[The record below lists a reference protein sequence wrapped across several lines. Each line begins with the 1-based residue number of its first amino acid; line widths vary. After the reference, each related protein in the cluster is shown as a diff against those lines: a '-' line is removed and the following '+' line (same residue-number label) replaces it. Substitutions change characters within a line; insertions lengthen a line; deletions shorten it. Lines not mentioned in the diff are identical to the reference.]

1 VLVALTATLWQPT
14 ACDVNRD
21 SELAMRFTARFYI
34 GSNEVMALS
43 VKVQPLA
50 PSARGVGKAVQQQA
64 RNGAESEDWCEMS
77 VVRKLGRSLCD
88 VASWKLAVI
97 LLFSGLRGRFVMIEG
112 AQIRLIIIRIC
123 AKRRWFGVQIA
134 IAVVLVALTATL
146 WQPTACDVNR
156 DSELAMRFTARFY
169 IGSNEPMA

>member
-1 VLVALTATLWQPT
+1 MLVALTATLWQPT

-21 SELAMRFTARFYI
+21 SALAMRFTARFYI
-34 GSNEVMALS
+34 GSNELMALN

-50 PSARGVGKAVQQQA
+50 PNARGVGKAVQPQA

-77 VVRKLGRSLCD
+77 VARKLGITLFG
-88 VASWKLAVI
+88 VAGWKLA
-97 LLFSGLRGRFVMIEG
+97 LTLQFSTFRGRFSRVRDVFLRMV
-112 AQIRLIIIRIC
+112 IIRIC
-123 AKRRWFGVQIA
+123 AQPRRFRVRNA

-156 DSELAMRFTARFY
+156 DSALAMRFTARFY
-169 IGSNEPMA
+169 IGSNELMA

>member
-34 GSNEVMALS
+34 GSNELMALS

-50 PSARGVGKAVQQQA
+50 PKARGVDKAVQQQA

-77 VVRKLGRSLCD
+77 VTRRRVKSFCG
-88 VASWKLAVI
+88 VESWKFV
-97 LLFSGLRGRFVMIEG
+97 LLFLFFRFWG
-112 AQIRLIIIRIC
+112 HFPRLKVAFMRSIIIRIY
-123 AKRRWFGVQIA
+123 AGGRWFGVQNA

-146 WQPTACDVNR
+146 WQPPACDVNR

-169 IGSNEPMA
+169 IGSNELMA